1 MKKTV
6 LGSLFFAA
14 TVVIFALCFNG
25 PAVAASPSNTAP
37 SFWDPNLRPDR
48 PDLSA
53 LRAIRFLTSDDYP
66 PLNYALPDGSLTG
79 FNVDIARA
87 ICDELDIACTIQA
100 RPWDTL
106 LDSLEE
112 GKGDAVIASIA
123 PTVDLRKRVDFSHP
137 YYQTPAR
144 FIARKNAFPAN
155 ETPTVAT
162 LKDKTVGV
170 VAGTAHEAYLKTFFP
185 AAKEKPY
192 PTVAALQ
199 AALRSGEVA
208 LAFADGL
215 TFAVWL
221 NGAAS
226 ADCCGFLG
234 GPYTESKFFG
244 EGVGIAVR
252 KEDDALR
259 HALDWAL
266 HRLAS
271 KGVYPEIY
279 LKYFPIG
286 FY

>member
-1 MKKTV
+1 MKNSAA
-6 LGSLFFAA
+6 GSLFFVA
-14 TVVIFALCFNG
+14 TVIVLALCPCG
-25 PAVAASPSNTAP
+25 SGVAAPPASTAP
-37 SFWDPNLRPDR
+37 SFWDPNLRPER

-66 PLNYALPDGSLTG
+66 PLNYALPDGNLAG

-123 PTVDLRKRVDFSHP
+123 PTVDLRTRVDFSHP

-144 FIARKNAFPAN
+144 FIARKNAFPPDAAAG
-155 ETPTVAT
+155 VAT
-162 LKDKTVGV
+162 LRDKTVGV

-185 AAKEKPY
+185 GTKEKPY

-199 AALRSGEVA
+199 AALRSGEVT
-208 LAFADGL
+208 LVFADGL

-252 KEDDALR
+252 KDDDALR
-259 HALDWAL
+259 RALDWAL
-266 HRLAS
+266 NRLAS
-271 KGVYPEIY
+271 KGVYAEIF